1 MEFEKARQRHQE
13 LTALLNYH
21 GELYYTKDQPEISDY
36 EYDMLEREL
45 EELEQAFPQ
54 LSTED
59 SPTHRVGGA
68 IKNTFSPVEHVVQMG
83 SLQDVFS
90 MEEVEQFDQRIREAV
105 QDPTYV
111 VEPKIDGLS
120 VSLEYRNGVLVRGS
134 TRGDGL
140 VGEDVTPNLKTIRTV
155 PLRLSRP
162 VPFLEVRGEVYMS
175 HESFQELVEQQEL
188 NEEKPFKNPRNA
200 AAGSL
205 RQKDPKLTAR
215 RKLSIFVFNIQQ
227 LEGESLSGHAQS
239 LDYLRELGFT
249 VTPTY
254 HRYGNIQQVIEEI
267 RRIGEHRENY
277 SFDIDGAVVKV
288 DSFAQREQ
296 LGSTSKFPRWAVA
309 FKYPPEEKE
318 TVLADIQVK
327 VGRTGAVTPTAVFE
341 PITLAGTT
349 VSRAVLHN
357 QDFIVSKNINIGDR
371 ILVRKAGDII
381 PEVVSVVAKGEH
393 PEPYCLPES
402 CPACGTR
409 LVREED
415 EAVLR
420 CPNPD
425 CPAQLLRNL
434 IHFASRDAMDID
446 GMGPALLG
454 ALTREGLVTSSADL
468 YTLTAEQLAGLE
480 RMGEKSAD
488 NLIKALEASKSRDLS
503 RLLFALGIRNIGQKA
518 AQLLA
523 QRFPTMEAVQRA
535 SVEEIAA
542 IDGFGEIMAR
552 SVVSFMEL
560 EQSKVLIARLKEV
573 GVNMTAEQTQS
584 SDRLAGLTF
593 VLTGTLSTMTRDQAG
608 ERIQQQ
614 GGKVSSSVSKK
625 TSYVVAGEEAGSKLT
640 KAQALGIPI
649 LDEKELLSML
659 EEGPAVET
667 RKG

>member
-1 MEFEKARQRHQE
+1 MNIFVEFEKARQRHEE

-36 EYDMLEREL
+36 EYDMLNREL
-45 EELEQAFPQ
+45 EELERAFPQ

-59 SPTHRVGGA
+59 SPSHRVGGA
-68 IKNTFSPVEHVVQMG
+68 IKNTFAPVEHTVQMG

-90 MEEVEQFDQRIREAV
+90 MEEVRQFDQRVRETV
-105 QDPTYV
+105 SDPTYV

-120 VSLEYRNGVLVRGS
+120 VSLEYRDGVLVRGS

-140 VGEDVTPNLKTIRTV
+140 VGEDVTPNLKTIRAI

-162 VPFLEVRGEVYMS
+162 VPFLEVRGEVYMP

-205 RQKDPKLTAR
+205 RQKDPKLTAK

-227 LEGESLSGHAQS
+227 LEGETLEGHAQS

-249 VTPTY
+249 VSPSY
-254 HRYGNIQQVIEEI
+254 NRYGDINRVLEEI
-267 RRIGEHRENY
+267 QRIGEHREGY

-288 DSFAQREQ
+288 DNFSQREQ

-318 TVLADIQVK
+318 TVLAEIQVK
-327 VGRTGAVTPTAVFE
+327 VGRTGAVTPTAIFA

-357 QDFIVSKNINIGDR
+357 QDFITSKNINVGDR

-381 PEVVSVVAKGEH
+381 PEVVSVVSKGENADS
-393 PEPYCLPES
+393 YQLPEQ

-446 GMGPALLG
+446 GMGPAILT
-454 ALTREGLVTSSADL
+454 ALTGEGLVASSADL
-468 YTLTAEQLAGLE
+468 YSLTAEQLAQLE
-480 RMGEKSAD
+480 RMGEKSAG
-488 NLIKALEASKSRDLS
+488 NLIQALEASKTRDLS

-523 QRFPTMEAVQRA
+523 QRFPSMKAVQEA
-535 SVEEIAA
+535 TTEEIAA

-552 SVVSFMEL
+552 SVVAFMEL
-560 EQSKVLIARLKEV
+560 EQSRKLIARLEEA
-573 GVNMTAEQTQS
+573 GVNMTAAQTQS
-584 SDRLAGLTF
+584 GDQLAGLTF
-593 VLTGTLSTMTRDQAG
+593 VLTGTLPTMTRDEAG
-608 ERIQQQ
+608 ERIRQQ
-614 GGKVSSSVSKK
+614 GGKVTSSVSKK

-640 KAQALGIPI
+640 KAQSLGVPI
-649 LDEKELLSML
+649 LDEQGLLQLL
-659 EEGPAVET
+659 EGG
-667 RKG
+667 R